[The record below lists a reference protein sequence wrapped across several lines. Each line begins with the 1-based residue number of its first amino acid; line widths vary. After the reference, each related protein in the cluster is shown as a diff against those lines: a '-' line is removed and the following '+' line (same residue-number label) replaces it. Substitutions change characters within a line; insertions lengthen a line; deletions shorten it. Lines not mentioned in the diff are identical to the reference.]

1 MRNGLGLA
9 ELKLRRH
16 AIAIRDPV
24 RGLGSDGEGC
34 LALLQVTR
42 HSQQVEIK
50 GATRVRRGERS
61 S

>member
-16 AIAIRDPV
+16 ALAIRDPV
-24 RGLGSDGEGC
+24 RGLGSDVEGC
-34 LALLQVTR
+34 LALLQTR

-50 GATRVRRGERS
+50 GATRVRGGERS